1 MMAGG
6 GGAGIAVEDNM
17 DTWKKRATLRR
28 PAILMM
34 RRDAS
39 YFAGMTPNTVRD
51 IGHNKSVHLL
61 PFYSSGI
68 VPRRIAIFGRYL
80 ASALAAVHFCES
92 VQIIPCHSSMNR
104 EILAKSLT

>member
-34 RRDAS
+34 RRDAG
-39 YFAGMTPNTVRD
+39 YFAGMTPNTVRH

-68 VPRRIAIFGRYL
+68 VPGMDCNIRAIFG
-80 ASALAAVHFCES
+80 
-92 VQIIPCHSSMNR
+92 PCFSRCSFLRVSSNN
-104 EILAKSLT
+104 SLSFVNE